1 MAEEDITS
9 YDPSRT
15 GIESSLTQYA
25 GPYVTEMLG
34 KGKALADMPYEAYE
48 GPLTAGPSEI
58 QTKAF
63 EGIGSL
69 NIPT

>member
-1 MAEEDITS
+1 MAESITD

-34 KGKALADMPYEAYE
+34 RGKALADMPVY
-48 GPLTAGPSEI
+48 T
-58 QTKAF
+58 
-63 EGIGSL
+63 
-69 NIPT
+69 